1 MNIYLSIIY
10 NSTIKYIHYKMAKR
24 DYDHLFKLVL
34 VGDSGVGK
42 SCLLL
47 RYADDAF
54 TESFISTIGVDFR
67 FRSAEISGK
76 RIKLQIWD
84 TAGQERF
91 RTITTAYYRG
101 ADGIIFVYDITHK
114 ESFDH
119 MSSWLAEARRYATP
133 GIPMIIVG
141 NKSDRTDRVVLESDL
156 KKFAQDNDAL
166 YIECSAR
173 TGDDVKD
180 LFENMAKRLIAIR
193 EKDEKPDT
201 GETVDI
207 DRHIPARFA
216 CC

>member
-1 MNIYLSIIY
+1 MS
-10 NSTIKYIHYKMAKR
+10 KR
-24 DYDHLFKLVL
+24 DYDYLFKLVL

-67 FRSAEISGK
+67 FRTAVIDGK
-76 RIKLQIWD
+76 KIKLQIWD

-101 ADGIIFVYDITHK
+101 ADGIIFVYDITHR
-114 ESFDH
+114 ESFTH
-119 MSSWLAEARRYATP
+119 MSSWIDEARRYATP

-141 NKSDRTDRVVLESDL
+141 NKSDRTDREVNFDDL
-156 KKFAQDNDAL
+156 KKYAEDNDTL

-173 TGDDVKD
+173 TGDEVKD
-180 LFENMAKRLIAIR
+180 IFENMAKKLIASR
-193 EKDEKPDT
+193 EQDDTPKTESIPIGATKPKKNT
-201 GETVDI
+201 
-207 DRHIPARFA
+207 
-216 CC
+216 CCT